1 MAPPPPPPLAAEEMA
16 KYKVARDDSSVS
28 HKDLT
33 VSQLGRNRQTL
44 YQAAFAAYDRDG
56 SGAMDAAELSAA
68 LAESGYKP
76 SEAEVAA
83 LLAEVR
89 CWFVII
95 MRHHEEKKRES
106 PNEEGAEDSKR
117 RIDRDD
123 DASSCPCVAGRG
135 AIPSF
140 AV

>member
-1 MAPPPPPPLAAEEMA
+1 M
-16 KYKVARDDSSVS
+16 SQ
-28 HKDLT
+28 KDRT

-44 YQAAFAAYDRDG
+44 HQAAFAAYDRDG
-56 SGAMDAAELSAA
+56 SGAMDATELGAA

-89 CWFVII
+89 CWFVI
-95 MRHHEEKKRES
+95 MSHHEEKKRRHR
-106 PNEEGAEDSKR
+106 PTKRAR
-117 RIDRDD
+117 RIEAKDRSGRRR
-123 DASSCPCVAGRG
+123 ASGPCVAGRG
-135 AIPSF
+135 ARPSF